1 MSSPN
6 KALELQLQ
14 VRQNAEELQDFMREL
29 ESWEANIKQKDEE
42 LKKQR
47 EAVIE
52 TVIHLRRS
60 ESSYKKKSKNRETVN
75 RNRNE
80 QKMPSRIRSYD
91 YKAWDKFD
99 VVSQPEKWRE
109 VDFYIH
115 PSFSFSL
122 QGNDFFK
129 QGKFD
134 DAIECYTRAMSA
146 DPYSPVIPTN
156 RASAFFRKKKYSVA
170 ESDCN
175 LAIALDKSY
184 VQAYTRRGAARF
196 ALGKLEEAK
205 KDYEKVQELDP
216 ENFESVTELRKINEI
231 LLSKNLPEEKKI
243 DQLNKEPSLK
253 EEEKKQI
260 EEQQLKQ
267 QAISQKDL
275 GNGYFKEGKYEAAIE
290 CYSRGIAADGTNAL
304 LPANRAMAYLKLQ
317 KYEEAEQ
324 DCTQAIALDG
334 TYSKA
339 YARRG
344 AARVALKKL
353 TEAKADF
360 EMVLKLEPGNK
371 QAVNE
376 LTKIKKELVARGLL
390 TEEPSLDPEFMKTE
404 QRKLVKPID
413 KPVHLRSAKPLRR
426 IVIEEIGDERQVNI
440 VPTTAEALL
449 MAEKTSPLTTFS
461 PPTVKQNKPSQ
472 NETVPI
478 PDAPSAK
485 VLKIEEMN
493 DAPANSSVQKLS
505 YFQRFNERTSVQI
518 VEDPA
523 VTSTSIVSSLSIPA
537 VPANSFQ
544 LEADFRKLKD
554 YPDMMYQYLKKWAI
568 SLLLYLTKFKKNLQT
583 VAESMKKIMDSHFI
597 KNEEP
602 SLILE
607 ILRSLSEVKRFDM
620 AVMFMSSAEKNVVQ
634 DLFCLIQELGIEE
647 ASITAL
653 KKRYGI

>member
-52 TVIHLRRS
+52 TDLPPVRNKN
-60 ESSYKKKSKNRETVN
+60 YKKKSKNRETVN

-99 VVSQPEKWRE
+99 V
-109 VDFYIH
+109 
-115 PSFSFSL
+115 SL

-493 DAPANSSVQKLS
+493 DAPANSSVHLQPKMDDAQPALS
-505 YFQRFNERTSVQI
+505 ISKNVKDVAEPKVPEALPLS
-518 VEDPA
+518 
-523 VTSTSIVSSLSIPA
+523 SSLSIPA

-554 YPDMMYQYLKKWAI
+554 YPDMMYQYLKENF
-568 SLLLYLTKFKKNLQT
+568 YR
-583 VAESMKKIMDSHFI
+583 SMKKIMDSHFI
-597 KNEEP
+597 KTNVLNFNKCFRNEEP

>member
-52 TVIHLRRS
+52 TDKALEELEKDDSTHECVSLESDSEEDGIH
-60 ESSYKKKSKNRETVN
+60 V
-75 RNRNE
+75 
-80 QKMPSRIRSYD
+80 D
-91 YKAWDKFD
+91 AAKALA
-99 VVSQPEKWRE
+99 EKE
-109 VDFYIH
+109 
-115 PSFSFSL
+115 

-493 DAPANSSVQKLS
+493 DAPANSSVHLQPKMDDAQPALS
-505 YFQRFNERTSVQI
+505 ISKNVKDVAEPKVPEALPLS
-518 VEDPA
+518 
-523 VTSTSIVSSLSIPA
+523 SSLSIPA

-554 YPDMMYQYLKKWAI
+554 YPDMMYQYLKQIKPSSYPQLFQK
-568 SLLLYLTKFKKNLQT
+568 SLEPDIFMQ
-583 VAESMKKIMDSHFI
+583 IMNVLHKSYI